1 MGFLPNPGTA
11 SAVPGI
17 LVGAILLGVDLRN
30 LLWVGLYT
38 CLTLSVLSAVAAAVT
53 GTQAMWQVVWT
64 FMVWSGT
71 CGVWVFVNR
80 GSRTPREW
88 PTAVPMVLTGIA
100 AVCWTAVV
108 WDSSQIDRMAGT
120 GAIMLVGCAI
130 TAPALALWGRGGWR
144 RATRGA
150 LVMQLVGMACW
161 LVVIWRLVPVDVSAI
176 GAVLQFGSIAYAA
189 NFVWTGGDQQPGHAR
204 RVQFLQ
210 AWKLA
215 VLWAAVL
222 LMSYCLT
229 IGWNS
234 GSAAWGMTPR
244 MDGTLSTLMTVAA
257 LASTLS
263 VWLGMRN
270 VMSHSKAP
278 AWARRVHLVVQ
289 ALAVLLGLALTY
301 TTVWDSAYGY
311 GVLERMVGALTVA
324 VLAGLALS
332 VITEVLARMH
342 TIRSVMDITSV
353 RMQCPACQTKLFIKP
368 GGGVCTKCGLGIQLR
383 MQPTVCLSCRCPLD
397 YSSTKDTCPECGTP
411 FRAAL
416 EASDAVVE
424 APSI

>member
-1 MGFLPNPGTA
+1 M
-11 SAVPGI
+11 
-17 LVGAILLGVDLRN
+17 
-30 LLWVGLYT
+30 LWVGLYT
-38 CLTLSVLSAVAAAVT
+38 CLTLSVLSAVAAAVAST
-53 GTQAMWQVVWT
+53 RSTWQVVWT
-64 FMVWSGT
+64 FMVWSGI

-100 AVCWTAVV
+100 ATCWTMVV
-108 WDSSQIDRMAGT
+108 WDIGRIDRIAGT
-120 GAIMLVGCAI
+120 GGIMLAGCAI
-130 TAPALALWGRGGWR
+130 TAPALALWDRSGWR

-150 LVMQLVGMACW
+150 LLMQLAGMACW
-161 LVVIWRLVPVDVSAI
+161 LVSIWLLAPVDFSAA

-189 NFVWTGGDQQPGHAR
+189 NFVWTGGDQQAAHAL

-215 VLWAAVL
+215 VLVAAVC
-222 LMSYCLT
+222 LMCYCLT

-234 GSAAWGMTPR
+234 WNSAWVWGSNQGLGW
-244 MDGTLSTLMTVAA
+244 TLHTLMTVAA

-278 AWARRVHLVVQ
+278 AWARRIHLVVQ
-289 ALAVLLGLALTY
+289 ALVVLLGLALTY
-301 TTVWDSAYGY
+301 VTVWGTSYGDS
-311 GVLERMVGALTVA
+311 VLERMVGALTVA

-332 VITEVLARMH
+332 VITEVVARMH
-342 TIRSVMDITSV
+342 AIRSVTDITSV
-353 RMQCPACQTKLFIKP
+353 RMHCPACQTKLLIKP
-368 GGGVCTKCGLGIQLR
+368 GGGVCTRCGLGIQVRL
-383 MQPTVCLSCRCPLD
+383 QPTVCLSCRYPLD
-397 YSSTKDTCPECGTP
+397 YSSSKDTCPECGTP

-416 EASDAVVE
+416 EASGAVVE